1 MWIALITTL
10 IIGIIA
16 AITDYRMGKIPN
28 ILLLIGA
35 VIGLLNN
42 IWFTPIEISDH
53 ILRTLICIVIFG
65 VGALHLLGMGDIKL
79 WMMETILLG
88 AMRGALIVLFA
99 GILSVIVIVIRD
111 KSAMK
116 TMLTATADIVQNKRL
131 RKEVI
136 EMDKRKYPFAVFML
150 FPLIG
155 VCLFDGIRAVIL

>member
-1 MWIALITTL
+1 
-10 IIGIIA
+10 
-16 AITDYRMGKIPN
+16 
-28 ILLLIGA
+28 
-35 VIGLLNN
+35 
-42 IWFTPIEISDH
+42 
-53 ILRTLICIVIFG
+53 
-65 VGALHLLGMGDIKL
+65 MGDIKL

-136 EMDKRKYPFAVFML
+136 EMDKRKYPFAIDFIYLATHQMDN
-150 FPLIG
+150 G
-155 VCLFDGIRAVIL
+155 V